1 MTQRVALVTGGA
13 RGIGQAIAI
22 RLSRAGHAGQPGHEI
37 IIADVLP
44 ADDTVKAITDTGGT
58 AAAITCDLAE
68 PGDMARLTE
77 QAGDCDVLVNCAAL
91 MLMRPFA
98 ELDAADWRR
107 VLAVNVEAPV
117 QLCGAVIPGMTARGF
132 GRIINVA
139 SNTFWKP
146 PAPGFTAY
154 IASKGAVLGFTR
166 SLAVEL
172 GGTGITVNALA
183 PGLTRSPGALAGNT
197 EEHFEQVRLAQAIPR
212 SVEPED
218 LAGAAAFLASDEA
231 SMITGQT
238 IRVDGG
244 LVTL

>member
-1 MTQRVALVTGGA
+1 MVQRVALVTGGA

-22 RLSRAGHAGQPGHEI
+22 RLAQAGHAAI
-37 IIADVLP
+37 VADVLP
-44 ADDTVKAITDTGGT
+44 ADETVKIIADTGGT
-58 AAAITCDLAE
+58 ASAIGCDLA
-68 PGDMARLTE
+68 DASDIARLSS
-77 QAGDCDVLVNCAAL
+77 QVGDCDVLVNCAAL

-98 ELDAADWRR
+98 ELDAAVWRR
-107 VLAVNVEAPV
+107 VLAVNLEAPV
-117 QLCGAVIPGMTARGF
+117 QLCGAFIPGMTERGF

-154 IASKGAVLGFTR
+154 IASKGAIVGFTR

-172 GGTGITVNALA
+172 GGAGITVNAIA

-197 EEHFEQVRLAQAIPR
+197 EDHFEQVRLAQAIQR
-212 SVEPED
+212 SVQPAD
-218 LAGAAAFLASDEA
+218 LAGTAAFLASDDA
-231 SMITGQT
+231 AMITGQT